1 MPSLDWIGKQAVNKH
16 YKELPYNLLK
26 VDKDLS
32 VNIES
37 SNGNM
42 LVHGD
47 NLVALKSLL
56 PYYSQ
61 KVKFAYLDVPYNTG
75 NENWIYND
83 NVSDPQIRDWLGK
96 VVGKEF
102 EDLSRH
108 DKWLCMM
115 YPRLQLVKE
124 FLDEDGFICVQIDEA
139 EGASLKLLM
148 DEIFLASN
156 YLTTLYVQVR
166 YAEKTLKRDMNFHKE
181 IEQILVYRKS
191 PKSSPNLPEVDY
203 NYDKFNFSVKEK
215 GKGKEIELGGKK
227 VIIFE
232 SNEYEIVKHKEGFRE
247 GLKEIWATGT
257 ILDGNSSGR
266 FFRDY
271 FSNRKEIDGL
281 GVVYKVYG
289 IGDDMYDYRYF
300 TGPKRANATKG
311 KYYQGV
317 PNDKLEELGTDTVP
331 IPNYYD
337 MAADFGNCRH
347 EGGVEF
353 NSGKK
358 PEKLLSMLIKYF
370 SKPGD
375 YILDSFAGSG
385 TTPAVSQKMG
395 RKWIAIEMGDHCYTH
410 THKRLKSVIKGEDTT
425 GVTDKYNWNGG
436 SGFQFCEFDVALTDE
451 YGIINKEVSYKDLAR
466 HIYFIETGRGIE
478 NEDAINSPYIGG
490 YSNVHYFL
498 LFNNNE
504 SINIL
509 NIEFLETINKYDGMK
524 VIYTDVC
531 TVSDNILS
539 MNGIIFKQIPYQI
552 EVK

>member
-26 VDKDLS
+26 VDKELS
-32 VNIES
+32 INIES
-37 SNGNM
+37 SNNM

-47 NLVALKSLL
+47 NLVALKALL
-56 PYYSQ
+56 PYYGQ

-83 NVSDPQIRDWLGK
+83 NVNDPQITEWLGK
-96 VVGKEF
+96 VVDKEF
-102 EDLSRH
+102 VDLSRH

-124 FLDEDGFICVQIDEA
+124 FLCEYGFICVQIDES

-148 DEIFLASN
+148 DEIFLSSN

-166 YAEKTLKRDMNFHKE
+166 YADKTLKRDMNFHKQ
-181 IEQILVYRKS
+181 IEQILVYRQS
-191 PKSSPNLPEVDY
+191 PKATPNLPEVDY
-203 NYDKFNFSVKEK
+203 NYDKFNFSIKEK
-215 GKGKEIELGGKK
+215 GKGKKIELGGKK
-227 VIIFE
+227 VFIFE
-232 SNEYEIVKHKEGFRE
+232 SDEYEIVKHKEGFKE
-247 GLKEIWATGT
+247 GLKEIWATGS

-266 FFRDY
+266 FSRDY
-271 FSNRKEIDGL
+271 LSGRKDIDGL
-281 GVVYKVYG
+281 GVVYKVYD

-317 PNDKLEELGTDTVP
+317 PKNKLEEMGTDTVP

-353 NSGKK
+353 KSGKK
-358 PEKLLSMLIKYF
+358 PEKLLSMLIDYF

-385 TTPAVSQKMG
+385 TTPAVAQKMG
-395 RKWIAIEMGDHCYTH
+395 RKWIAIEMGEHCYTH
-410 THKRLKSVIKGEDTT
+410 TYKRLQAVVKGEDLT

-436 SGFQFCEFDVALTDE
+436 SGFQFCELGVTLTDE
-451 YGIINKEVSYKDLAR
+451 NGLINKCVTYKDLAR
-466 HIYFIETGRGIE
+466 HIYFIETGGGIE
-478 NEDAINSPYIGG
+478 NEDIIKFPYIG
-490 YSNVHYFL
+490 SHLNVHYFL
-498 LFNNNE
+498 LFNNYE
-504 SINIL
+504 SVNIL
-509 NIEFLETINKYDGMK
+509 NIELTDKLNKYEGMK
-524 VIYTDVC
+524 VIYADVC
-531 TVSDNILS
+531 TVSNTVLN
-539 MNGIIFKQIPYQI
+539 MKGIIFKQIPYQI
-552 EVK
+552 GVK